1 MRYQNETPLWV
12 LSVLLSP
19 LALAQAGVLDDYTTV
34 VARSDEPRLIVTYSD
49 GGQETYQPEWRATL
63 TVHREEPGHVAKP
76 LQGDLVDTRECRWSI
91 HGQIERSLRL
101 CTRGGCAAKV
111 EPSAALAAPGAVT
124 ALDPIQR
131 EPPPLAERILRLA
144 PDLCTDTDAQFRA
157 DVETQRARLLERFQQ
172 QLAIERARVAQPLAQ
187 LPGVQA
193 VEPAP
198 PTGPVPPTAAPP
210 ASSAPPAPVSPPGA
224 GPPPADNTNGG

>member
-1 MRYQNETPLWV
+1 MRYRNETPWWV
-12 LSVLLSP
+12 LSVLLGP
-19 LALAQAGVLDDYTTV
+19 LALAQAEVLDDYATV
-34 VARSDEPRLIVTYSD
+34 VARSDEPRLIVTYPD

-63 TVHREEPGHVAKP
+63 TVHREESGHVAKP

-111 EPSAALAAPGAVT
+111 EPSTALAAPGAVT

-144 PDLCTDTDAQFRA
+144 PDLCSDTDAQFRA
-157 DVETQRARLLERFQQ
+157 AVETQRTRLLERFQQ
-172 QLAIERARVAQPLAQ
+172 QLAIERARVAQQLAQ
-187 LPGVQA
+187 LPGVRS

-198 PTGPVPPTAAPP
+198 PTGPVPPTAPP
-210 ASSAPPAPVSPPGA
+210 ASSVPPAPVSPPGA
-224 GPPPADNTNGG
+224 GQPPADSTNGG